1 MYQGLAC
8 INICVYFS
16 GALADASGDYN
27 ISFYYA
33 GGMLTL
39 AGVMTLPIHKLSQWE
54 RSKNLS
60 LPDIGVQK
68 LKIEEATVHCISYN
82 NSLGR

>member
-8 INICVYFS
+8 INFCVYFS

-27 ISFYYA
+27 FSFYYA

-39 AGVMTLPIHKLSQWE
+39 AGVMTLPIHKLSQRE
-54 RSKNLS
+54 RRKQSS
-60 LPDIGVQK
+60 LPETGVQK

-82 NSLGR
+82 SLSR